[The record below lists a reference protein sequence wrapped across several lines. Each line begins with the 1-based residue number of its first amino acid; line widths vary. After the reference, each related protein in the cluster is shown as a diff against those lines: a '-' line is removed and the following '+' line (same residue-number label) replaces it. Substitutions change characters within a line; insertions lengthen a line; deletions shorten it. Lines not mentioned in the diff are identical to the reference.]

1 MELDVLPKIE
11 DALYSEL
18 KCKPGN
24 SSVSLLDL
32 VPPIRKQYSES
43 SSTSSSE
50 KEKQRGD
57 TSKEAHSRR
66 KQDLSETRD
75 IPHEI
80 SDSDATTLT
89 ADDSCRSTNSPDFL
103 TMDA

>member
-1 MELDVLPKIE
+1 MELDVLPNIE
-11 DALYSEL
+11 DTLYSEFKL
-18 KCKPGN
+18 KAGN
-24 SSVSLLDL
+24 SSVTLMDL
-32 VPPIRKQYSES
+32 VPPVRKPYSES

-50 KEKQRGD
+50 KEKQRGEAA
-57 TSKEAHSRR
+57 KEVHSRR

-75 IPHEI
+75 MPHEI

-103 TMDA
+103 AMDS